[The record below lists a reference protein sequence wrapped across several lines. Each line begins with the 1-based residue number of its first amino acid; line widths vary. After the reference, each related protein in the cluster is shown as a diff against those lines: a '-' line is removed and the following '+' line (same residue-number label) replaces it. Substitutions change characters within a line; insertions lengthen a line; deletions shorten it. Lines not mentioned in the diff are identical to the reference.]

1 MKIQNV
7 QPGLLRI
14 SSILSAS
21 LFLMACGS
29 EQESSINADD
39 VRGVLSGQ
47 QQNAIEA
54 ANEVGDILQQAAE
67 DTEEELNKRLN
78 RLVFKRTR
86 LLSCD

>member
-78 RLVFKRTR
+78 R
-86 LLSCD
+86 